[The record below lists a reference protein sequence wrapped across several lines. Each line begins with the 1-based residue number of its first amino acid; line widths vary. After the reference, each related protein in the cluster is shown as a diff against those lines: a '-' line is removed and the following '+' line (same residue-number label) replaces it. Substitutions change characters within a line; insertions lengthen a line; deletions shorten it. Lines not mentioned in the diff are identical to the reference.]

1 MGIIRGKATYFWLKI
16 LIHYYSALSIPVIQ
30 KAVSA
35 SAHRSQLFCSSI
47 VEWSSSLLEEGALLA
62 PPLNGISLA
71 FFNFMKISE
80 EERWSHDLPSAKPFW
95 LGKEIGPVMCENG
108 VLICCLTDWP
118 VSILLC
124 LVPGTR
130 TGPSP
135 ISPFCYLHFFMCF
148 TIVLYITIFTWRAY
162 IFKPFPFL
170 LDFANKLLKT

>member
-71 FFNFMKISE
+71 FFNFMKMSE
-80 EERWSHDLPSAKPFW
+80 RGKVEPWPSFCKAFLVRKGNRTCDVWKWSVNLLPYRLACVHIALLSPWNKDRAKP
-95 LGKEIGPVMCENG
+95 N
-108 VLICCLTDWP
+108 LT
-118 VSILLC
+118 LL
-124 LVPGTR
+124 L
-130 TGPSP
+130 S
-135 ISPFCYLHFFMCF
+135 SFFH
-148 TIVLYITIFTWRAY
+148 VLYNSSVHHYIYLKSLHLQTI
-162 IFKPFPFL
+162 PFSSWL
-170 LDFANKLLKT
+170 CK